1 MTGVYKGESMAKL
14 LRHYH
19 FWGQLNTRSDPIPP
33 AYNEND
39 QVKYAG
45 LYVAQQMHASC
56 ASGRQYRARGH
67 GCFHFLHDGV
77 RRCAQGCAGA
87 TGSAPPLPRM
97 ALDRSLMLFENMYH
111 AGPHTGTPGQH
122 ADGRT
127 GLIHPNELA

>member
-87 TGSAPPLPRM
+87 TGSGRLCLAWRLI
-97 ALDRSLMLFENMYH
+97 ARSCSSRIC
-111 AGPHTGTPGQH
+111 TTR
-122 ADGRT
+122 GRT
-127 GLIHPNELA
+127 RVRRASTQTVGRIDS